1 MFQSVVCADRTS
13 KSPKVGFDI
22 VGIPIRVEASRGF
35 KVRIVYKIGKRPSES
50 SVKTNKQLWKRALHF
65 VSLHQKCH
73 DKRYCGYT
81 IRMPFLMRR
90 HLGSISHA
98 FIELSFISQSGSKY
112 GSMAFKGKVFTPKE
126 TSFFHMKSKGSLV
139 SVHKNSLLIN
149 LLRV

>member
-81 IRMPFLMRR
+81 IRMPFLIRH
-90 HLGSISHA
+90 HLGFISHA

-112 GSMAFKGKVFTPKE
+112 GSMAFKGKVFTPTE
-126 TSFFHMKSKGSLV
+126 TSFVHINFKKAKG
-139 SVHKNSLLIN
+139 I
-149 LLRV
+149 

>member
-13 KSPKVGFDI
+13 KSPKIGFDI

-81 IRMPFLMRR
+81 IRMPFFDKTPSRLYLSCVYRIIFYFPKR
-90 HLGSISHA
+90 
-98 FIELSFISQSGSKY
+98 IEIWKHGLQRQSFHPDG
-112 GSMAFKGKVFTPKE
+112 
-126 TSFFHMKSKGSLV
+126 
-139 SVHKNSLLIN
+139 N
-149 LLRV
+149 

>member
-1 MFQSVVCADRTS
+1 MEESLTF
-13 KSPKVGFDI
+13 
-22 VGIPIRVEASRGF
+22 RVAA
-35 KVRIVYKIGKRPSES
+35 P
-50 SVKTNKQLWKRALHF
+50 
-65 VSLHQKCH
+65 KCH

-81 IRMPFLMRR
+81 IRMPFLIRR

-112 GSMAFKGKVFTPKE
+112 ESMAFKGKVFTPTE
-126 TSFFHMKSKGSLV
+126 TSFFHIKSKGSLV